1 MSKRNAALEALTR
14 TKPASEPNIV
24 EFKTEQPVVPVSMED
39 PAEPAAPAIPL
50 AKMPERKTVANSA
63 ARSMLYLPP
72 KAKRKF
78 KEIAFHEDRKEHD
91 IYIEALREY
100 LERKGHKG
108 LL

>member
-1 MSKRNAALEALTR
+1 MSKRNAALEALTGGK
-14 TKPASEPNIV
+14 KPAANVVELKSEPSA
-24 EFKTEQPVVPVSMED
+24 ETAFRDQPWERGAAAVVVQKPI
-39 PAEPAAPAIPL
+39 A
-50 AKMPERKTVANSA
+50 RQTVASSA

-91 IYIEALREY
+91 VYIEALREY